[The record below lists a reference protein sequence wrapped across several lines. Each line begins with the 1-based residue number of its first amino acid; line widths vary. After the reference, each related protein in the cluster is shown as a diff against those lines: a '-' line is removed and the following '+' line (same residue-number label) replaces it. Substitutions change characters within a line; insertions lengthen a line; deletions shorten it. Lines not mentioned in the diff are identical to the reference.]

1 MFSKTEMFLSDQ
13 FLSTCWKC
21 CCFWTPMSWCC
32 PFSPTLT
39 LQSWHR
45 LRYFSLLSTDPF
57 QKFLL
62 PTQPLAGH
70 SVTPT
75 LQSHLCFE
83 RNSSG
88 MTWSPWKWNGFF
100 LCHWATGFPGS
111 QKLCGQRAA
120 CSPSPCRRAPGCAQ
134 VNLTLLETSDSPRR
148 CWSKLCSGLSE
159 LGVQGERE
167 QSALAGKGHFV
178 CCALTPNMC
187 VCKWCW
193 DRGISTLSIWVHK
206 CQADKCLRGGAAM
219 NGAGAL
225 SPGQS
230 NLQWGHFSRKSNQ
243 VITGNQGLLNT
254 GIAVEAK
261 GHHLSS
267 WLWGFI

>member
-100 LCHWATGFPGS
+100 LCHWATGFPGN

-120 CSPSPCRRAPGCAQ
+120 CSAGEPLAVPKSEASWRLQTLPGGVEANCAQ
-134 VNLTLLETSDSPRR
+134 VSQTWECKGRGNRVLWLGRDTL
-148 CWSKLCSGLSE
+148 CAVLS
-159 LGVQGERE
+159 
-167 QSALAGKGHFV
+167 HP
-178 CCALTPNMC
+178 TC
-187 VCKWCW
+187 VC
-193 DRGISTLSIWVHK
+193 
-206 CQADKCLRGGAAM
+206 A
-219 NGAGAL
+219 NGAGTEAFLHCPFESTSARRINAL
-225 SPGQS
+225 EEVQ
-230 NLQWGHFSRKSNQ
+230 QWMEQVLCPQVRATCSEATLAERAIKS
-243 VITGNQGLLNT
+243 
-254 GIAVEAK
+254 
-261 GHHLSS
+261 
-267 WLWGFI
+267 